1 MIKNLLTVAFAFSAI
16 AVMAQAPCT
25 PDAAYTPTSSSG
37 AGISDLPSAV
47 FNAPYSGVS
56 TIVVPTEYSAPI
68 GGNPLLVRICRVRVD
83 SITNVPS
90 NTGFTFAI
98 GKGSSSYGAGQW
110 VTLDQAVPFDRAC
123 VLATGTFTQI
133 FNDSIRAQGV
143 AEVASTTLGCGVPL
157 TNVPF
162 TQLSPGGIPIKFEV
176 TQSGSVSENSIN
188 NFEMAQNYPNP
199 FNGNTQISFSSPSSA
214 KISFKVTNLV
224 GKIVENRTIAASIGA
239 NFINLDASN
248 YSAGIYMYS
257 ITMNGKTITKRMVV
271 SGK

>member
-25 PDAAYTPTSSSG
+25 PDPNFTPTSSSG
-37 AGISDLPSAV
+37 AGISDLPTASINV
-47 FNAPYSGVS
+47 PYSGTS

-68 GGNPLLVRICRVRVD
+68 GGNPLLVKICRVRVD
-83 SITNVPS
+83 SITNVPA
-90 NTGFTFAI
+90 NTGFNYAI
-98 GKGSSSYGAGQW
+98 GKGTSSFGAGQW
-110 VTLDQAVPFDRAC
+110 VTLDQTVPFDRAC
-123 VLATGTFTQI
+123 VLATGTFTQL

-162 TQLSPGGIPIKFEV
+162 TQLSPGGIPIKFQV
-176 TQSGSVSENSIN
+176 ASVSVNENSVS
-188 NFEMAQNYPNP
+188 NFEVAQNFPNP
-199 FNGNTQISFSSPSSA
+199 FNGNTQISFTAPA
-214 KISFKVTNLV
+214 AGKVSFKVTNLV
-224 GKIVENRTIAASIGA
+224 GSIIENRTISATAGS
-239 NFINLDASN
+239 NFINVDASN